1 MDFNETLRKTMI
13 LISGHFEV
21 MDNVTVNA
29 YCSLT
34 IDHYQPT
41 TNMIDHLD
49 IKTFGEVNVLTD
61 SEALTTLQGTT
72 LTVRSGSKV
81 MADILCH

>member
-1 MDFNETLRKTMI
+1 
-13 LISGHFEV
+13 

-41 TNMIDHLD
+41 TNVIVHLD
-49 IKTFGEVNVLTD
+49 IKTFGEVNVVTD
-61 SEALTTLQGTT
+61 REALTTLEGTT
-72 LTVRSGSKV
+72 LTTRSGAKV
-81 MADILCH
+81 TILNSYLSFCFES